1 MRYFILFLL
10 GLILSGC
17 QYGRLLN
24 PSEFQARDVF
34 LRGLENWDDSGS
46 VEAWAPLQ
54 RDYPESPW
62 TARAQHLNELRT
74 LVQKQKEAIAGLEG
88 QNKKLTTMAERCRQE
103 NKQLQQDTAQLKENI
118 AQLKQ
123 LLVDYELR
131 AK

>member
-1 MRYFILFLL
+1 MRYLILFLF

-17 QYGRLLN
+17 QHGRLLN

-34 LRGLENWDDSGS
+34 LQGLETWSDSGS
-46 VEAWAPLQ
+46 TEAWAPLQ

-62 TARAQHLNELRT
+62 TARAQHLDELRT
-74 LVQKQKEAIAGLEG
+74 SVQKQEESIAELES
-88 QNKKLTTMAERCRQE
+88 QNKKLTTTAERCKQE
-103 NKQLQQDTAQLKENI
+103 NKKLQQDTAQLKEDI